1 MPMPRWWGHVNK
13 RLFNPRAVA
22 GGRWPVLTHV
32 GRGSG
37 ATYRTPLDA
46 HPVEGGY
53 LFVLVYGSGS
63 DWVQNVLAAGRARLT
78 VDGTDQ
84 EVTAPRLVGR
94 DEAFRV
100 LPAEVP
106 RPPRLLRITEFLR
119 VDVRDEAGQPIQ
131 KVARNSSV
139 ANPAT

>member
-13 RLFNPRAVA
+13 RMFNPRAIA

-32 GRGSG
+32 GRSSG

-46 HPVEGGY
+46 HPVDGGY

-63 DWVQNVLAAGRARLT
+63 DWVRNVLAADGARLR
-78 VDGTDQ
+78 VGGT
-84 EVTAPRLVGR
+84 ELALGAPRLVGES
-94 DEAFRV
+94 EAFQALSDAV
-100 LPAEVP
+100 A

-119 VDVRDEAGQPIQ
+119 MDLVATVAG
-131 KVARNSSV
+131 
-139 ANPAT
+139 